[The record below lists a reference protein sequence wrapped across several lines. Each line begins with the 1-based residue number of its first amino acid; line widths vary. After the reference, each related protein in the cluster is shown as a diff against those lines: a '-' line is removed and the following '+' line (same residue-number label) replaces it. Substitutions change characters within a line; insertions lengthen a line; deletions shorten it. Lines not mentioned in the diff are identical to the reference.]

1 MRLRLG
7 SAVAAIAA
15 ITILAAGCS
24 SGTLSSQP
32 GGSGGQGTPQ
42 RGGTLVML
50 GQSDIFNLD
59 TVSAYYTVSSMLERM
74 FTRQL
79 FTYGVPTGAAAPPPV
94 VPDIATAVPTTSNGG
109 ITDGGKTITIHLRSG
124 VKWNSSPP
132 RQVTAADFVREFK
145 MLCNPSSPV
154 GAPGYFTATIEGMA
168 SYCTGFAKAPGTV
181 SGIASY
187 VNSHSLPGVVATAPL
202 TLTFHLLSSTPDF
215 PYILTMGFCSARP
228 IEYMNYVPDSAPFR
242 QHTLS
247 DGPYEITSYVATK
260 SFTLARNPAW
270 SPSTDPNRHAYVNKI
285 TVTEGLTSD
294 SVQQQLQAGTGD
306 MEWDVTPPA
315 QNLPGLVSTHNS
327 GLVIGPTAA
336 GPASIS
342 LGTYLTLNQYAGPF
356 TSKLVREAVAYG
368 VNKNAIV
375 QILGGKSI
383 ASMTSQLVLPGNVG
397 YIPNYNPFP
406 DNNGAGDPAKAKQLL
421 AQAGKTGVT
430 LKLLYSTTDPAPR
443 VAQALQSSLDAA
455 GFHVQLVPVTQSDF
469 YGKYLTVPATAKRDV
484 WDLAAPGWIPDWFGN
499 NGRST
504 IVPLLTQPGL
514 GSNDFGGYTS
524 STVNSFI
531 NAALSA
537 PNAAAA
543 AQNWQKADSAAMQD
557 VANVPVNVQKWP
569 IFHSAR
575 VHGCNFFWFG
585 LNCDPTNVWLSGS

>member
-79 FTYGVPTGAAAPPPV
+79 FSYGDPTGAAAPPPV

-294 SVQQQLQAGTGD
+294 NVQQQLQAGTGD

-315 QNLPGLVSTHNS
+315 QNLPSLMSTHNS

-356 TSKLVREAVAYG
+356 TNKLVREAVAYG

>member
-1 MRLRLG
+1 MRVRPS
-7 SAVAAIAA
+7 SAIAAIAA
-15 ITILAAGCS
+15 ITILVAGCS
-24 SGTLSSQP
+24 SGTVSGQS

-260 SFTLARNPAW
+260 SFTLVRNPAW
-270 SPSTDPNRHAYVNKI
+270 SPSTDPLRHAYVNKI